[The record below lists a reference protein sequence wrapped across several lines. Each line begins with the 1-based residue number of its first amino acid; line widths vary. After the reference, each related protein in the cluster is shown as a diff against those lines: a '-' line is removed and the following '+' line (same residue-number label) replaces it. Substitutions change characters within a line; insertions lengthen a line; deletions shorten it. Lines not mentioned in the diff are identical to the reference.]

1 MEFFEIIF
9 LLIVF
14 TIIFVFF
21 LMHSYLVGKFFFDL
35 FITDKHGVSPFRYYD
50 RKPLKLKDNERKV
63 LEDIVVFYQ
72 NLPEKSKA
80 IFENR
85 VAKFIL
91 SKNFEAKEN
100 LVITEE
106 MKVLIAAG
114 AIQVTFGLS
123 NYLYNHFNTIII
135 YPKAYYSRITQQY
148 HLGEVNAR
156 GIVVFSWEDVLKGF
170 ANPHDNLN
178 VVIHEFAHALYLCF
192 KARRLSDMNLSLY
205 YPMWREEKEKKF
217 FQMRGS
223 NKNYLRQYAATNLME
238 FFAVA
243 VENFFETPQKL
254 HEELPGLYLALSKFL
269 AQDPKKIID
278 R

>member
-1 MEFFEIIF
+1 MGIFEIICV
-9 LLIVF
+9 LLFFIFFVGSLILF
-14 TIIFVFF
+14 TLNI
-21 LMHSYLVGKFFFDL
+21 LRFFFGII
-35 FITDKHGVSPFRYYD
+35 ITDKHGVSPLRYID
-50 RKPLKLKDNERKV
+50 LKPLKLKENEKKV
-63 LEDIVVFYQ
+63 LEDIVVYYQ
-72 NLPEKSKA
+72 NLPEKSKL

-91 SKNFEAKEN
+91 SKNFEAKQD
-100 LVITEE
+100 LIITDE

-123 NYLYNHFNTIII
+123 NYLYDHFKTIII
-135 YPKAYYSRITQQY
+135 YPKAYYSKITQQY